1 MTKSALLI
9 LCIALAAVAQSQ
21 PAPEPGLLFYLSGDH
36 GLQADY
42 AGGNP
47 APNFWNDE
55 VKVLPGGPKGP
66 YFQCGDLE
74 NLSYWAA
81 GNIYAQ
87 RGTLS
92 FYWRSRDAVGPTPF
106 PVFRVGYGDHSSWD
120 MV

>member
-1 MTKSALLI
+1 MTKSAILL
-9 LCIALAAVAQSQ
+9 LCIALAAIAQSQ

-66 YFQCGDLE
+66 YLQCGDLE

-81 GNIYAQ
+81 GNIYSQLAATSAG
-87 RGTLS
+87 R
-92 FYWRSRDAVGPTPF
+92 
-106 PVFRVGYGDHSSWD
+106 
-120 MV
+120 